1 MRKIVCVCGMPGAG
15 KSVLSDYF
23 TQKGYQFLR
32 FGQITLDEVIRKGI
46 KPTEENERKIREGF
60 RKKHGMAAF
69 AILNYPKFK
78 KMIKKGNI
86 IADGLYS
93 WSEYK
98 FLKEKFGKR
107 MAVVAIFAPPE
118 ARYERLSKRK
128 VKNDKKLRHRS
139 FTKTEGKARDFAE
152 IEKIE
157 KGGPIAMADFTIV
170 NTKSLDYFKKQIR
183 EVFQKIENG
192 GKKKSS

>member
-23 TQKGYQFLR
+23 TRKGYQFLR
-32 FGQITLDEVIRKGI
+32 FGQITLDEVIRRKI

-98 FLKEKFGKR
+98 FLKEKFGKK
-107 MAVVAIFAPPE
+107 MIVVAIFAPPE
-118 ARYERLSKRK
+118 ERYERLSKRK
-128 VKNDKKLRHRS
+128 VKDDKKLRYRP
-139 FTKTEGKARDFAE
+139 FTKSQAKARDFAE

-157 KGGPIAMADFTIV
+157 KGGPIAMANFTIV
-170 NTKSLDYFKKQIR
+170 NDKSLSYFKKQIR
-183 EVFQKIENG
+183 EIFQKIENA
-192 GKKKSS
+192 GKKKSN